1 MPCWKAYLWIIEWQR
16 HHCGATIL
24 LLKIHLLE
32 LPEKPPFKVLAL
44 IGVSHQWYS
53 TTWDLACCRQLMFW
67 EPDASE
73 AVCSAGWELDVGK
86 PLCAAEAWL
95 VSPGTRK

>member
-1 MPCWKAYLWIIEWQR
+1 
-16 HHCGATIL
+16 
-24 LLKIHLLE
+24 
-32 LPEKPPFKVLAL
+32 
-44 IGVSHQWYS
+44 
-53 TTWDLACCRQLMFW
+53 MFW